1 MNEHLELRQL
11 CVFCGSSP
19 GTNPRH
25 REMARQL
32 GQTLAAKEIRLVY
45 GGGGIGLMGA
55 LADATLAAGGQVI
68 GVIPSGLATK
78 EVAHPHLT
86 ELRIVRT
93 MHERKARMADLADA
107 FLALPG
113 GMGTFDELFEI
124 ITWAQLGIHRKPI
137 GLLNIDHYFDPLIE
151 MVEHAVREGFV
162 SPHHRGLIII
172 AESVDEWFA
181 RLADFQPLTT
191 STSWIEMRDI

>member
-1 MNEHLELRQL
+1 MNEHLTLRQL

-19 GTNPRH
+19 GVNPRY
-25 REMARQL
+25 RDVAGQL
-32 GQTLAAKEIRLVY
+32 GRLLATKEIRLVY

-55 LADATLAAGGQVI
+55 LADATLAAGGQVV
-68 GVIPSGLATK
+68 GVIPNGLATR

-86 ELRIVRT
+86 ELEVVGT

-137 GLLNIDHYFDPLIE
+137 GLLNIDHYFDPLIV

-162 SPHHRGLIII
+162 SPHHRGLIIV
-172 AESVDEWFA
+172 ADSVEDWFT
-181 RLADFQPLTT
+181 RLSAYQPLTA
-191 STSWIEMRDI
+191 STRWIEMRDI

>member
-1 MNEHLELRQL
+1 MNDHQNLRQL

-19 GTNPRH
+19 GTNPRY
-25 REMARQL
+25 RDVAGQL
-32 GQTLAAKEIRLVY
+32 GQLLATKEIRLVY

-55 LADATLAAGGQVI
+55 LADSTLAAGGQVI
-68 GVIPSGLATK
+68 GIIPTGLATR

-86 ELRIVRT
+86 ELEVVGT

-162 SPHHRGLIII
+162 SPHHRGLLII
-172 AESVDEWFA
+172 ADSVEDWFT
-181 RLADFQPLTT
+181 RLAAYQPLTD
-191 STSWIEMRDI
+191 STRWIEMRDI